1 MVLIAVYPGS
11 FDPVTNG
18 HIDIIKRASTIF
30 DHLVIAVGKHAEK
43 NNLFST
49 AERVILL
56 RDATRD
62 IENVE
67 VDSFHGLLSD
77 YVRTRGARIIVRGLR
92 AVTDFDYELQM
103 ALTIKKLAPTVETV
117 FMMTNNKYIYLS
129 SSIIKEVAGYGGCI
143 NGLVPE
149 NVEKALK
156 SKFGV
161 G

>member
-1 MVLIAVYPGS
+1 MLIAVYPGS

>member
-1 MVLIAVYPGS
+1 MLIAVYPGS

-129 SSIIKEVAGYGGCI
+129 SSIIKEVAGYWLI

>member
-1 MVLIAVYPGS
+1 VVLIAVYPGS